1 MPYFFTAHFL
11 HAILILSKL
20 LLFQHPAWDRQYV
33 ASVLDLP
40 SIIETIIAKA
50 DANVQRPGIHHVPE
64 IFRLLAPRLRVFK
77 EFHVLWKAQ
86 SEGEGVDQGEGD
98 ALTNERLQEMI
109 EDLALQFPGDASWQ
123 DFMFG

>member
-1 MPYFFTAHFL
+1 M
-11 HAILILSKL
+11 
-20 LLFQHPAWDRQYV
+20 
-33 ASVLDLP
+33 LDLP

-86 SEGEGVDQGEGD
+86 SEREGLVEGEGVGQGGSD